1 MPVQNDPNFVRPS
14 NNYCKALPSSSAT
27 QTTARQTCKQPQQP
41 SSALAS
47 TSTCVACKTKNAK
60 VNEKGI
66 RFPIGQQNARDI
78 QGHWLHSGFR

>member
-14 NNYCKALPSSSAT
+14 NNSCKALPSSSAT

-47 TSTCVACKTKNAK
+47 TSTCVACKTKKAK
-60 VNEKGI
+60 DSDDAKCC
-66 RFPIGQQNARDI
+66 FK
-78 QGHWLHSGFR
+78 LHKKKSKAKE